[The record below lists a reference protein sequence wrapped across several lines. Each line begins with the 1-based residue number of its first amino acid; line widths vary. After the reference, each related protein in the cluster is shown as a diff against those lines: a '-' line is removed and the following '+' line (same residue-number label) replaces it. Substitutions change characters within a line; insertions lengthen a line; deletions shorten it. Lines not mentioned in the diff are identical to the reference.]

1 MEPETNVLGYQTNI
15 ARLMVRRHLRSWLDA
30 GVPEDELI
38 ALFVLALRISPD
50 ISMKDIAAYVDR
62 RLREATV
69 AQYLKERG

>member
-1 MEPETNVLGYQTNI
+1 MEPGLNISEVQTNV
-15 ARLMVRRHLRSWLDA
+15 ARLMVRRNLRSWLDA

-69 AQYLKERG
+69 AQYLKELG